1 MGEGSRPRRG
11 IEPSPARGRGALVVI
26 ALAVAAAVVV
36 LAQLRP
42 ADQPVV
48 APAPTRPPS
57 PSAEPWKLPAVDWE
71 PLP

>member
-1 MGEGSRPRRG
+1 MK
-11 IEPSPARGRGALVVI
+11 VVI

-71 PLP
+71 PLPQPDPAYPLTEFYLLLQHALD